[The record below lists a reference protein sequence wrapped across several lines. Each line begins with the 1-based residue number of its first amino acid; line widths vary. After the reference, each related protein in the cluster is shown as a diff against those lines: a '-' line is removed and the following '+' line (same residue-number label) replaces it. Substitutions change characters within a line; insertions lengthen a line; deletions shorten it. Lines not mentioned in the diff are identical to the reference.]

1 GVNIPGSLG
10 PPHLRATHN
19 WEPDMPRISPIAPAD
34 ATDKIAQ
41 TYERITEMLE
51 GAPIPA
57 PFLVYA
63 RVPAF
68 LQDFY
73 MNFKK
78 FVWTDGKLD
87 AKTKATL
94 ALAVASAA
102 RCSAWADFFAERC
115 GKLGFSEQHV
125 ADCIAVVASCQMY
138 NVFFKFRDL
147 AGSDLFSGMGVGL
160 RAHTFGNTSLDAKM
174 VELINVAISDING
187 CKPCVAEHLEKVR
200 QLGVADDAILEA
212 VQCAAT
218 IVAGCAFLNGASS

>member
-1 GVNIPGSLG
+1 
-10 PPHLRATHN
+10 
-19 WEPDMPRISPIAPAD
+19 MPRIQPIAPSD
-34 ATDKIAQ
+34 AIDKVAQ

-51 GAPIPA
+51 GGAIPA

-78 FVWTDGKLD
+78 FVWTDGNLD

-94 ALAVASAA
+94 ALAVAAA
-102 RCSAWADFFAERC
+102 LRCPAWADFFAERC
-115 GKLGFSEQHV
+115 GKLGFAEQYV
-125 ADCIAVVASCQMY
+125 ADCIAVAASCQMY

-147 AGSDLFSGMGVGL
+147 AGSELFSGMGVGL
-160 RAHTFGNTSLDAKM
+160 RAHTFANTSLDAKT
-174 VELINVAISDING
+174 VELINIAISDING
-187 CKPCVAEHLEKVR
+187 CKPCTSGHVEKVR
-200 QLGVADDAILEA
+200 QLGVSDDAILES

-218 IVAGCAFLNGASS
+218 MAAGCAFLNAVM

>member
-1 GVNIPGSLG
+1 
-10 PPHLRATHN
+10 
-19 WEPDMPRISPIAPAD
+19 MPRIAPIAPAD
-34 ATDKIAQ
+34 ATDKVAQ
-41 TYERITEMLE
+41 AYERITEMLE
-51 GAPIPA
+51 GAAIPA

-68 LQDFY
+68 LQDFS

-78 FVWTDGKLD
+78 FVWTDGNLD

-115 GKLGFSEQHV
+115 VELGFAEQYV
-125 ADCIAVVASCQMY
+125 ADCVAVAASCQMY

-147 AGSDLFSGMGVGL
+147 AGSDLFSGVGVGL
-160 RAHTFGNTSLDAKM
+160 RAHTFANTSLDAKT
-174 VELINVAISDING
+174 VELINIAISDING
-187 CKPCVAEHLEKVR
+187 CKPCISGHVEKVR
-200 QLGVADDAILEA
+200 QLGVSDEAILES

-218 IVAGCAFLNGASS
+218 MAAGCAFLNAVM